1 MMGGKDDDEKQN
13 GGYKCKTCNME
24 ECFVKNSRGA
34 SQKCSTKLIGCDL
47 CKNWY
52 HGTCQE
58 LTIQELTFIGKMD
71 NKGVKWFCDMCV
83 IEINS
88 ATGKNEPGNL
98 AALAE
103 NTATTNKLNN
113 IETMVSKLMTTVD
126 STREGL
132 TERIEK
138 LEISYAAAV
147 QSNTEGV
154 KRSIEINSSAKHL
167 LAKNFEQNQAESRKY
182 NAILY
187 GIKAE
192 ENKSALEQVTEM
204 LQNECFMH
212 TKEPIK
218 AVRLQS
224 TAANKPIKLE
234 FTDEN
239 TKWEFMKRV
248 HATQR
253 GNNIWCKL
261 DESKEVRERQ
271 YELRQHIKQKKAEDP
286 SSNTQYRIRN
296 MKIQSKEESGE
307 WRDLNTTEQVPKTVL
322 TRHSTL

>member
-1 MMGGKDDDEKQN
+1 
-13 GGYKCKTCNME
+13 
-24 ECFVKNSRGA
+24 
-34 SQKCSTKLIGCDL
+34 
-47 CKNWY
+47 
-52 HGTCQE
+52 
-58 LTIQELTFIGKMD
+58 
-71 NKGVKWFCDMCV
+71 
-83 IEINS
+83 
-88 ATGKNEPGNL
+88 
-98 AALAE
+98 
-103 NTATTNKLNN
+103 
-113 IETMVSKLMTTVD
+113 
-126 STREGL
+126 
-132 TERIEK
+132 
-138 LEISYAAAV
+138 
-147 QSNTEGV
+147 
-154 KRSIEINSSAKHL
+154 
-167 LAKNFEQNQAESRKY
+167 
-182 NAILY
+182 
-187 GIKAE
+187 
-192 ENKSALEQVTEM
+192 M

-307 WRDLNTTEQVPKTVL
+307 WRDLNTTEQVSKTIL